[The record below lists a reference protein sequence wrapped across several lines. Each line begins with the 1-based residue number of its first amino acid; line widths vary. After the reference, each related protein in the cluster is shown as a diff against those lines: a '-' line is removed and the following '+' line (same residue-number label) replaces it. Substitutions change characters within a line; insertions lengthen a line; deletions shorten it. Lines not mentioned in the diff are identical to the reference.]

1 MRDGGRRRRERSGQ
15 RTGGPAARTRIR
27 ATASRVSRGA
37 TSLADHSHLADRSRL
52 AERSRLPERSP
63 SGLPGQPAPNGNRGT
78 VNRLEGLRVS
88 VRGGQRPQ
96 ETCRGGGAT
105 NPALLRAAR
114 SNGEASRRVGQV
126 GLVGGVGRV
135 GLVGRVDPVGR
146 VDLARGRGAPS
157 LPAATAD
164 PPAPLSASPSA
175 PLRAGRGRTVRTT
188 TATASA
194 GTTSP
199 IGNSCRAVAAE
210 QRRRMSRLLTF
221 IFSTSGAVIGLLV
234 EAVAVW
240 RRPAS
245 RAARRFLIA
254 VALFYTVAAT
264 YAVPAAIGSLL
275 SRGYHPFQPGDAPGG
290 VTAIVLLGSGAERVF
305 RWNAKPWAILDAV
318 GAARVAE
325 AARLY
330 RTINPAC
337 LIISGGGLDPFRE
350 RGATSLMMRD
360 ALVALGVPAEIIELE
375 SRSRNTHDES
385 VLIAPMLREL
395 RIEHVVLVTSDVHMR
410 RSIAA
415 FRAQGW
421 NAIPAIAPDPRL
433 ALPAVRRWYP
443 TDYGLALS
451 AEVVHELAGMPYYR
465 LRGWA

>member
-1 MRDGGRRRRERSGQ
+1 
-15 RTGGPAARTRIR
+15 
-27 ATASRVSRGA
+27 
-37 TSLADHSHLADRSRL
+37 
-52 AERSRLPERSP
+52 
-63 SGLPGQPAPNGNRGT
+63 
-78 VNRLEGLRVS
+78 
-88 VRGGQRPQ
+88 
-96 ETCRGGGAT
+96 
-105 NPALLRAAR
+105 
-114 SNGEASRRVGQV
+114 
-126 GLVGGVGRV
+126 
-135 GLVGRVDPVGR
+135 
-146 VDLARGRGAPS
+146 
-157 LPAATAD
+157 
-164 PPAPLSASPSA
+164 
-175 PLRAGRGRTVRTT
+175 
-188 TATASA
+188 
-194 GTTSP
+194 
-199 IGNSCRAVAAE
+199 
-210 QRRRMSRLLTF
+210 MSRLLTF
-221 IFSTSGAVIGLLV
+221 IFSTSGVVVGLLV
-234 EAVAVW
+234 AAVAVW

-325 AARLY
+325 AARVY
-330 RTINPAC
+330 GTINPAC

-350 RGATSLMMRD
+350 RGATSLMMRE
-360 ALVALGVPAEIIELE
+360 ALVGLGVPAEIIELE

-395 RIEHVVLVTSDVHMR
+395 HIEHVVLVTSDVHMR

-465 LRGWA
+465 LRGWAK